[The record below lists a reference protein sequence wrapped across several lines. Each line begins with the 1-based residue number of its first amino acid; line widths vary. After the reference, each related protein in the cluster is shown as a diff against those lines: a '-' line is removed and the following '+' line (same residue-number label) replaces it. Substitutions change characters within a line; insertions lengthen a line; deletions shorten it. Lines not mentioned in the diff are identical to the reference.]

1 MVLDVPAEEAKRRAA
16 ADERP
21 EWTDAAIDRW
31 WSRYEPNKPPIPRRD
46 GPSRKGEAVTADPT
60 PEPADDPKTDPPA
73 PADPD
78 PAAATADDRLPD
90 DHPVVKALH
99 KANEEAKQARLKVQ
113 EFEDAQKSEVDKLND
128 RIKELEPTAHE
139 AARLRVALD
148 KGLTLKQAK
157 RLSGDTE
164 EELAADADDLL
175 EDLGTRPTIPTRPS
189 GQGGGSAPSDAD
201 DIRSPAEL
209 ANAVVKRRGY

>member
-1 MVLDVPAEEAKRRAA
+1 M
-16 ADERP
+16 
-21 EWTDAAIDRW
+21 
-31 WSRYEPNKPPIPRRD
+31 
-46 GPSRKGEAVTADPT
+46 TADPT
-60 PEPADDPKTDPPA
+60 PEPNKPADDPKTDPPA

-128 RIKELEPTAHE
+128 RIKELEPTAKE

-175 EDLGTRPTIPTRPS
+175 EDLGTPRPQVPARPK
-189 GQGGGSAPSDAD
+189 GHDDGGKPSDTTQDMSKLAD
-201 DIRSPAEL
+201 SILES
-209 ANAVVKRRGY
+209 GF